1 MLLVLLIPGWSG
13 QPWGRAEL
21 YAPGSSCFY
30 LKALWGTGLEWKV
43 LDLGIRLCALFLG
56 SPLCVQG
63 QDWAVFLPPSPMSG
77 VPFWFPHPSSTACPS
92 TAFLPFSPN
101 GETTPLLCAGAR
113 SWAREGR
120 NCCRDAGGNAAI
132 EGPVPA
138 ARPRCVDAVRTLPA
152 GKGGEIRRSSQAG
165 TGRGKRRGRLG
176 RAGYGPAAPWD
187 RDTPPRDSPRGWGC
201 WERVWDGT
209 GSLESPWHGSPGS
222 CSLPVPQPR
231 LQCQGLFVTA
241 AGAGKAPCGAPASP
255 AGWDARRRCCHHGD
269 GQPWAPGFSWDPGRR
284 GRNAL
289 RKPLP
294 ELPAPCL
301 TPALCPAAPGPCR
314 QSPGRALC
322 PAWGSPSVPLR
333 FAARR
338 EAVPSS

>member
-21 YAPGSSCFY
+21 CAPGSSCFY

-138 ARPRCVDAVRTLPA
+138 ARPRCRDAVRTLPA

-187 RDTPPRDSPRGWGC
+187 RDTPPRDSPRGCGC
-201 WERVWDGT
+201 WERVWEGT
-209 GSLESPWHGSPGS
+209 GEGLGRHRELGEPLARFPWQL
-222 CSLPVPQPR
+222 LP
-231 LQCQGLFVTA
+231 A
-241 AGAGKAPCGAPASP
+241 GAPAPSAVPGAVCHRSRSGESP
-255 AGWDARRRCCHHGD
+255 VRS
-269 GQPWAPGFSWDPGRR
+269 PGIPGRVGCTEEMLSPWR
-284 GRNAL
+284 R
-289 RKPLP
+289 
-294 ELPAPCL
+294 
-301 TPALCPAAPGPCR
+301 AAM
-314 QSPGRALC
+314 
-322 PAWGSPSVPLR
+322 GSGVFLGSGK
-333 FAARR
+333 AG
-338 EAVPSS
+338 